1 MKMLLFMV
9 MWLSSMFIINDGKH
23 LNFIII
29 AKNDNLRSI
38 ALIMKY
44 MFNYNYSFEKN
55 DNVKIVVHM
64 FVLQTSNKKTLSENL
79 IKIYIL

>member
-1 MKMLLFMV
+1 
-9 MWLSSMFIINDGKH
+9 
-23 LNFIII
+23 
-29 AKNDNLRSI
+29 
-38 ALIMKY
+38 